1 MSLSTPVYAS
11 FSSIGAYVPQ
21 KILSNSDLETMVDT
35 TDEWITKRTGI
46 KERRIA
52 ADDEFTSDMGAK
64 AAQQAIDRAQISKDD
79 IDLVICA
86 TVTPDYFN
94 MPSTACIISDKL
106 EIRNVQAFDIS
117 AACSGFVYLL
127 TLAKAFIE
135 SGMKKN
141 VLIIGAEKFSSF
153 VDYSDRGTCILFG
166 DGAGAAVITATDNK
180 EKAMIDIHASADGA
194 YADFLVTPA
203 PGSVNPASQKVI
215 DEGLNFVRMKGNE
228 TFKLAV
234 KTLTKDVTEILETN
248 NINAADV
255 PHFVPHQ
262 ANYRIIKAVGDA
274 LKMREDQV
282 VLTVGKYGNTS
293 AASIPMAI
301 NDIYES
307 GRLKEGE
314 LMLLD
319 TFGGGLTWASALLPF
334 AGKTIE
340 KS

>member
-1 MSLSTPVYAS
+1 MSRALQQYAA
-11 FSSIGAYVPQ
+11 FRSIGAYAPEKV
-21 KILSNSDLETMVDT
+21 LTNFDLEKMIDT
-35 TDEWITKRTGI
+35 SDEWIIQRTGI

-52 ADDEFTSDMGAK
+52 AEDEFTSDMGAK
-64 AAQQAIDRAQISKDD
+64 AAKLAIERAGISEAE
-79 IDLVICA
+79 IDLVLCA

-106 EIRNVQAFDIS
+106 GIRNVQALDIS

-127 TLAKAFIE
+127 SVAKAFIE

-141 VLIIGAEKFSSF
+141 VLIIGAEKFSSII
-153 VDYSDRGTCILFG
+153 DWTDRGTCILFG
-166 DGAGAAVITATDNK
+166 DGAGAAIISATDRK
-180 EKAMIDIHASADGA
+180 EEAFVDVHASADGA
-194 YADFLVTPA
+194 YADFLVTPS
-203 PGSVNPASQKVI
+203 PGSVNPMNQKAL
-215 DEGLNFVRMKGNE
+215 DEGLNFVQMKGNE

-234 KTLTKDVTEILETN
+234 KTLTKDVREILADN
-248 NINAADV
+248 NISAGDI
-255 PHFVPHQ
+255 PHFIPHQ

-282 VLTVGKYGNTS
+282 VVTVHKYGNTS

-301 NDIYES
+301 NDLYEA
-307 GRLKEGE
+307 GNLKYGE

-334 AGKTIE
+334 AGK
-340 KS
+340 

>member
-1 MSLSTPVYAS
+1 MSQTKSIYAS
-11 FSSIGAYVPQ
+11 FKSIGAYVPE
-21 KILSNSDLETMVDT
+21 KILANADLEKMVDT
-35 TDEWITKRTGI
+35 TDEWIVKRTGI
-46 KERRIA
+46 SERRIA
-52 ADDEFTSDMGAK
+52 AEDEYTSDMGTK
-64 AAQQAIDRAQISKDD
+64 AAELAIERSGIAKED
-79 IDLVICA
+79 IDLLLCA

-106 EIRNVQAFDIS
+106 GIKNVQAFDIS

-127 TLAKAFIE
+127 SVAKAFIE

-141 VLIIGAEKFSSF
+141 ILIIGAEKFSSI
-153 VDYSDRGTCILFG
+153 VDYTDRTTCILFG
-166 DGAGAAVITATDNK
+166 DGAGAAMICATDKK
-180 EKAMIDIHASADGA
+180 EEAFIDLHASADGS

-203 PGSVNPASQKVI
+203 PGCINPVSQRVI
-215 DEGLNFVRMKGNE
+215 EEGLNFVQMKGNE

-234 KTLTKDVTEILETN
+234 KTLTKDVKEILSKNE
-248 NINAADV
+248 INSDDI

-282 VLTVGKYGNTS
+282 VVTVGKYGNTS

-301 NDIYES
+301 NDIWES
-307 GRLKEGE
+307 GRLQNGE

-334 AGKTIE
+334 AGK
-340 KS
+340 SV

>member
-1 MSLSTPVYAS
+1 MSHTNPPYAS
-11 FSSIGAYVPQ
+11 FRSIGAYVPE
-21 KILSNSDLETMVDT
+21 KVLTNEDLEKMVDT
-35 TDEWITKRTGI
+35 TDEWIVKRTGI
-46 KERRIA
+46 KERHLA
-52 ADDEFTSDMGAK
+52 AEDEYTSDMGAK
-64 AAQQAIDRAQISKDD
+64 AAKIAIERAGLETDQ
-79 IDLVICA
+79 IDLVLCA

-106 EIRNVQAFDIS
+106 GIRNVQAFDIS

-127 TLAKAFIE
+127 SLAKAFIE

-141 VLIIGAEKFSSF
+141 ILVIGAEKFSSI
-153 VDYSDRGTCILFG
+153 VDYTDRSTCILFG
-166 DGAGAAVITATDNK
+166 DGAGAAVISATDRK
-180 EKAMIDIHASADGA
+180 EEAFIDVHASADGS

-203 PGSVNPASQKVI
+203 PGCVNPVSQKVI
-215 DEGLNFVRMKGNE
+215 DEGLNFVQMKGNE

-234 KTLTKDVTEILETN
+234 KTLTKDVKEILEKN
-248 NINAADV
+248 EIASEEI

-282 VLTVGKYGNTS
+282 VLTVHKYGNTS

-301 NDIYES
+301 NDIWES
-307 GRLKEGE
+307 GRLKKGE

-334 AGKTIE
+334 AGESK
-340 KS
+340 

>member
-1 MSLSTPVYAS
+1 MSETKRVYAS
-11 FSSIGAYVPQ
+11 FKSIGAFVPE
-21 KILSNSDLETMVDT
+21 KILSNSDLEKMVDT
-35 TDEWITKRTGI
+35 TDEWIFKRTGI
-46 KERRIA
+46 RERRIA
-52 ADDEFTSDMGAK
+52 SDDEYTSDMGAK
-64 AAQQAIDRAQISKDD
+64 ASQQAIDRAGISVED
-79 IDLVICA
+79 IDLVLCA

-106 EIRNVQAFDIS
+106 GIHNVQAFDIS

-127 TLAKAFIE
+127 SVAKAFIE

-141 VLIIGAEKFSSF
+141 VLIVGAEKFSSI
-153 VDYSDRGTCILFG
+153 VDYTDRSICILFG
-166 DGAGAAVITATDNK
+166 DGAGASIISATY
-180 EKAMIDIHASADGA
+180 EKSEAFIDLHASADGA

-203 PGSVNPASQKVI
+203 PGTINPVSQKVI
-215 DEGLNFVRMKGNE
+215 DEGLNFVQMKGNE

-234 KTLTKDVTEILETN
+234 KTLTKDVKEILAKNE
-248 NINAADV
+248 INSDDI
-255 PHFVPHQ
+255 PHFIPHQ

-274 LKMREDQV
+274 LKMREEQV

-301 NDIYES
+301 NDIWES
-307 GRLKEGE
+307 GRLKKGE

-334 AGKTIE
+334 AGESKE
-340 KS
+340 